1 MALPTPSI
9 SIDRISSDRLT
20 GVLLDSSS
28 YTAPARSAVG
38 VFANGYK
45 MNSNNTVASTLT
57 LTGDTS
63 DPETDSEWS
72 FNIPADGWFRFLFVI
87 IPDFDAAT
95 GDYDIYDAVF
105 DPSTNSVYR
114 SKQNS
119 NTTDS
124 LADTAWWELISD
136 PATLAS
142 NEGESNES
150 TNIESAV
157 YEVVLTPNA
166 EYLYGNIIADASET
180 CCSVDCSLE
189 SLFTYIRL
197 GVILDGAYVASDRGN
212 YPSGEIKMRRFESLA
227 ESLS

>member
-9 SIDRISSDRLT
+9 SIDSISSDRLS

-28 YTAPARSAVG
+28 YTTPARSAVG
-38 VFANGYK
+38 VFASGYK

-63 DPETDSEWS
+63 DPETDSEWT

-87 IPDFDAAT
+87 IPDFDSSAS
-95 GDYDIYDAVF
+95 YDIYDAVF

-114 SKQNS
+114 SKQNN

-124 LADTAWWELISD
+124 LADTAWWEEITD
-136 PATLAS
+136 PSSLAS
-142 NEGESNES
+142 NEGEDNES

-157 YEVVLTPNA
+157 YEVVLTPNSEWMYANVIEDAA
-166 EYLYGNIIADASET
+166 EE
-180 CCSVDCSLE
+180 CCNVGCSLE
-189 SLFTYIRL
+189 DLFLYIRL
-197 GVILDGAYVASDRGN
+197 GAILDAMYVDGDRSQYN
-212 YPSGEIKMRRFESLA
+212 LAEIKARRFESII
-227 ESLS
+227 ETID

>member
-1 MALPTPSI
+1 MALPTPVL
-9 SIDRISSDRLT
+9 SIDSITSDRLS
-20 GVLLDSSS
+20 GVLLDSSV
-28 YTAPARSAVG
+28 YTSPARSAVG

-45 MNSNNTVASTLT
+45 INSNNTVASTLT

-63 DPETDSEWS
+63 DPETDTEWT

-87 IPDFDAAT
+87 IPDFDSSDT
-95 GDYDIYDAVF
+95 YEIYDAVF
-105 DPSTNSVYR
+105 NPSDGKTYR
-114 SKQNS
+114 SKQNA

-124 LADTAWWELISD
+124 LVDTAWWEEITD

-142 NEGESNES
+142 NEGEANES
-150 TNIESAV
+150 VNIESAV
-157 YEVVLTPNA
+157 YEVILTPNA

-197 GVILDGAYVASDRGN
+197 GAILDGAYVASDRGN

>member
-9 SIDRISSDRLT
+9 SIDSISSDRLT
-20 GVLLDSSS
+20 GVLLDSSV
-28 YTAPARSAVG
+28 YTSPARSAVG
-38 VFANGYK
+38 VFASGYK

-63 DPETDSEWS
+63 DPETDSEWT
-72 FNIPADGWFRFLFVI
+72 FNIPVDGWFRFLFVI
-87 IPDFDAAT
+87 VPDFDT
-95 GDYDIYDAVF
+95 SDTYEIYDAVF

-114 SKQNS
+114 SKQNN

-124 LADTAWWELISD
+124 LADTAWWEEITD
-136 PATLAS
+136 PSSLAS
-142 NEGESNES
+142 NEGEANES
-150 TNIESAV
+150 TNIESTV

-197 GVILDGAYVASDRGN
+197 GAILDGAYVAGDRGN
-212 YPSGEIKMRRFESLA
+212 YPSGEIKMRKFESLA

>member
-1 MALPTPSI
+1 MALPTPVL
-9 SIDRISSDRLT
+9 SIDSITSDRLS
-20 GVLLDSSS
+20 GVLLDSSV
-28 YTAPARSAVG
+28 YTSPARSAVG
-38 VFANGYK
+38 VFASGYK

-63 DPETDSEWS
+63 DPETDSEWT

-87 IPDFDAAT
+87 IPDFDT
-95 GDYDIYDAVF
+95 SDTYEIYDAVF
-105 DPSTNSVYR
+105 NPTDNKVYR
-114 SKQNS
+114 SKQNA

-124 LADTAWWELISD
+124 LADTAWWEEITD

-142 NEGESNES
+142 NEGEDNES
-150 TNIESAV
+150 TNIESTV
-157 YEVVLTPNA
+157 YEVVLTPDA

-197 GVILDGAYVASDRGN
+197 GAILDGAYVAGDRGN
-212 YPSGEIKMRRFESLA
+212 YPSGEIKMRKFESLA